1 MYWFLLMYFTISF
14 SYAVYVYNKT
24 FKTFDHFIMNLLFG
38 PINMIYLIY
47 KYLLN
52 IENRLD

>member
-1 MYWFLLMYFTISF
+1 MYWFLIIYFLISF
-14 SYAVYVYNKT
+14 SYASYVYSKT

-38 PINMIYLIY
+38 PLNLIYLS
-47 KYLLN
+47 YLYLFN